1 MGEKLQFTELDQ
13 YLFGQGTHYDIYRK
27 LGAHPTIQRRKKG
40 VYFAVWAPNARSVS
54 VVGEFNNWNT
64 QANPMKKVGPIG
76 VYETFIPGAKVGDL
90 YKFYIIGYHGE
101 ELYKA
106 DPYGNEA
113 ELRPGTASRIA
124 DISDYKWKDTTWMK
138 RRPEFDEIRDPMAI
152 YEVHPGSWKKHEAK
166 DEDDPGFYNY
176 RELAH
181 ELAAYVKKMGYTH
194 VELMGIAE
202 HPFDGSW
209 GYQVT
214 GYYAPTSRY
223 GSVQDFKYMIDYL
236 HRNKIGVI
244 LDWVPAH
251 FPKDAQG
258 LANFDGTAVY
268 EHEDPRQGE
277 HPDWGTKIY
286 NYGRPEV
293 KNFLIANALYWIEEC
308 HVDGLR
314 VDAVASMLYLDYSA
328 NTPVDEEV
336 LRCFCEAERRYP
348 GNANA
353 HHQAGAAAKAAMNAA
368 TRSIARCLSA
378 PPAGIIYTSG
388 ASEANNLAV
397 KGLATLGGAAGR
409 HILSTP
415 LEHSSVS
422 GSLETLQKQG
432 YEVEL
437 LDIRSD
443 GTVDLADLKKR
454 LRPDTVLVAVTA
466 VDSELGVVQPI
477 AEIAELLKA
486 YPNCHFHVDAT
497 QAVGKIPVQFEGM
510 DTMSLTAHKFYGLN
524 GIGVLVKRLGLAL
537 PPLIHGG
544 ESTTPYRSGTPTV
557 ALACSLALALEKATA
572 ELPARAAAVRSLN
585 DRLRAELSRYPK
597 VRVNSPANA
606 VPHILNLSVQ
616 GVKGTVFQREL
627 DARGVCVSVK
637 SACSSDGLPS
647 RAVLAVSQDRR
658 NALSS
663 WRISLSHLT
672 TEEEL
677 TAFLHAFADC
687 YNTLTR

>member
-1 MGEKLQFTELDQ
+1 
-13 YLFGQGTHYDIYRK
+13 
-27 LGAHPTIQRRKKG
+27 
-40 VYFAVWAPNARSVS
+40 
-54 VVGEFNNWNT
+54 
-64 QANPMKKVGPIG
+64 
-76 VYETFIPGAKVGDL
+76 
-90 YKFYIIGYHGE
+90 
-101 ELYKA
+101 
-106 DPYGNEA
+106 
-113 ELRPGTASRIA
+113 
-124 DISDYKWKDTTWMK
+124 
-138 RRPEFDEIRDPMAI
+138 
-152 YEVHPGSWKKHEAK
+152 
-166 DEDDPGFYNY
+166 
-176 RELAH
+176 
-181 ELAAYVKKMGYTH
+181 
-194 VELMGIAE
+194 
-202 HPFDGSW
+202 
-209 GYQVT
+209 
-214 GYYAPTSRY
+214 
-223 GSVQDFKYMIDYL
+223 
-236 HRNKIGVI
+236 
-244 LDWVPAH
+244 
-251 FPKDAQG
+251 
-258 LANFDGTAVY
+258 
-268 EHEDPRQGE
+268 
-277 HPDWGTKIY
+277 
-286 NYGRPEV
+286 
-293 KNFLIANALYWIEEC
+293 
-308 HVDGLR
+308 
-314 VDAVASMLYLDYSA
+314 MLYLDYSA
-328 NTPVDEEV
+328 NTPVDEAV
-336 LRCFCEAERRYP
+336 LQCFCEAERRYP

-353 HHQAGAAAKAAMNAA
+353 HHQAGAAAKAAMNEA
-368 TRSIARCLSA
+368 TRSIARCLGA

-397 KGLATLGGAAGR
+397 KGLAALGSTTGR

-422 GSLETLQKQG
+422 GSLEALQKQG

-437 LDIRSD
+437 LDILPD

-454 LRPDTVLVAVTA
+454 LHPDTVLVAVTA

-497 QAVGKIPVQFEGM
+497 QAVGKLPVQFEGM

-524 GIGVLVKRLGLAL
+524 GIGILVKRLGLAL

-557 ALACSLALALEKATA
+557 ALACSLALALEKAAA
-572 ELPARAAAVRSLN
+572 ELPVRAATVQSLN
-585 DRLRAELSRYPK
+585 DRLRAELACYPK

>member
-1 MGEKLQFTELDQ
+1 
-13 YLFGQGTHYDIYRK
+13 
-27 LGAHPTIQRRKKG
+27 
-40 VYFAVWAPNARSVS
+40 
-54 VVGEFNNWNT
+54 
-64 QANPMKKVGPIG
+64 
-76 VYETFIPGAKVGDL
+76 
-90 YKFYIIGYHGE
+90 
-101 ELYKA
+101 
-106 DPYGNEA
+106 
-113 ELRPGTASRIA
+113 
-124 DISDYKWKDTTWMK
+124 
-138 RRPEFDEIRDPMAI
+138 
-152 YEVHPGSWKKHEAK
+152 
-166 DEDDPGFYNY
+166 
-176 RELAH
+176 
-181 ELAAYVKKMGYTH
+181 
-194 VELMGIAE
+194 
-202 HPFDGSW
+202 
-209 GYQVT
+209 
-214 GYYAPTSRY
+214 
-223 GSVQDFKYMIDYL
+223 
-236 HRNKIGVI
+236 
-244 LDWVPAH
+244 
-251 FPKDAQG
+251 
-258 LANFDGTAVY
+258 
-268 EHEDPRQGE
+268 
-277 HPDWGTKIY
+277 
-286 NYGRPEV
+286 
-293 KNFLIANALYWIEEC
+293 
-308 HVDGLR
+308 
-314 VDAVASMLYLDYSA
+314 MLYLDYSA

-336 LRCFCEAERRYP
+336 LQCFCEAERRYP

-353 HHQAGAAAKAAMNAA
+353 HHQAGVAAKAAINEA
-368 TRSIARCLSA
+368 TRSIARCLGA

-397 KGLATLGGAAGR
+397 KGLTALGGTAGR
-409 HILSTP
+409 HILSTL

-422 GSLETLQKQG
+422 GSLEALQKQG

-437 LDIRSD
+437 LDILSD

-572 ELPARAAAVRSLN
+572 ELPSRAATVRSLN

-597 VRVNSPANA
+597 VRINSPANA

-672 TEEEL
+672 TEEEV
-677 TAFLHAFADC
+677 TGFLYAFADC
-687 YNTLTR
+687 YNALTR

>member
-1 MGEKLQFTELDQ
+1 
-13 YLFGQGTHYDIYRK
+13 
-27 LGAHPTIQRRKKG
+27 
-40 VYFAVWAPNARSVS
+40 
-54 VVGEFNNWNT
+54 
-64 QANPMKKVGPIG
+64 
-76 VYETFIPGAKVGDL
+76 
-90 YKFYIIGYHGE
+90 
-101 ELYKA
+101 
-106 DPYGNEA
+106 
-113 ELRPGTASRIA
+113 
-124 DISDYKWKDTTWMK
+124 
-138 RRPEFDEIRDPMAI
+138 
-152 YEVHPGSWKKHEAK
+152 
-166 DEDDPGFYNY
+166 
-176 RELAH
+176 
-181 ELAAYVKKMGYTH
+181 
-194 VELMGIAE
+194 
-202 HPFDGSW
+202 
-209 GYQVT
+209 
-214 GYYAPTSRY
+214 
-223 GSVQDFKYMIDYL
+223 
-236 HRNKIGVI
+236 
-244 LDWVPAH
+244 
-251 FPKDAQG
+251 
-258 LANFDGTAVY
+258 
-268 EHEDPRQGE
+268 
-277 HPDWGTKIY
+277 
-286 NYGRPEV
+286 
-293 KNFLIANALYWIEEC
+293 
-308 HVDGLR
+308 
-314 VDAVASMLYLDYSA
+314 MLYLDYSA

-336 LRCFCEAERRYP
+336 LQCFCEAERRYP

-353 HHQAGAAAKAAMNAA
+353 HHQAGAAAKAAINEA
-368 TRSIARCLSA
+368 TRSIARCLGA
-378 PPAGIIYTSG
+378 PLAGIIYTSG

-397 KGLATLGGAAGR
+397 KGLAALGGTAGR

-422 GSLETLQKQG
+422 GSLEALQKKG

-437 LDIRSD
+437 LDILPD

-454 LRPDTVLVAVTA
+454 LCPDTVLVAVTA

-510 DTMSLTAHKFYGLN
+510 DSMSLTAHKFYGLN
-524 GIGVLVKRLGLAL
+524 GIGVLIKRLGLAL

-572 ELPARAAAVRSLN
+572 ELPARVATVRSLN
-585 DRLRAELSRYPK
+585 DRLRTELSRYPK
-597 VRVNSPANA
+597 ARINSPANA

-616 GVKGTVFQREL
+616 GVKGSVFQREL

-672 TEEEL
+672 TEEEV
-677 TAFLHAFADC
+677 TGFLHAFADC

>member
-1 MGEKLQFTELDQ
+1 
-13 YLFGQGTHYDIYRK
+13 
-27 LGAHPTIQRRKKG
+27 
-40 VYFAVWAPNARSVS
+40 
-54 VVGEFNNWNT
+54 
-64 QANPMKKVGPIG
+64 
-76 VYETFIPGAKVGDL
+76 
-90 YKFYIIGYHGE
+90 
-101 ELYKA
+101 
-106 DPYGNEA
+106 
-113 ELRPGTASRIA
+113 
-124 DISDYKWKDTTWMK
+124 
-138 RRPEFDEIRDPMAI
+138 
-152 YEVHPGSWKKHEAK
+152 
-166 DEDDPGFYNY
+166 
-176 RELAH
+176 
-181 ELAAYVKKMGYTH
+181 
-194 VELMGIAE
+194 
-202 HPFDGSW
+202 
-209 GYQVT
+209 
-214 GYYAPTSRY
+214 
-223 GSVQDFKYMIDYL
+223 
-236 HRNKIGVI
+236 
-244 LDWVPAH
+244 
-251 FPKDAQG
+251 
-258 LANFDGTAVY
+258 
-268 EHEDPRQGE
+268 
-277 HPDWGTKIY
+277 
-286 NYGRPEV
+286 
-293 KNFLIANALYWIEEC
+293 
-308 HVDGLR
+308 
-314 VDAVASMLYLDYSA
+314 MLYLDYSA

-336 LRCFCEAERRYP
+336 LQCFCEAERRYP

-353 HHQAGAAAKAAMNAA
+353 HHQAGAAAKAAINEA
-368 TRSIARCLSA
+368 TRSIARCLGA

-397 KGLATLGGAAGR
+397 KGLAALGGTAGK

-422 GSLETLQKQG
+422 GSLEALQKQG

-437 LDIRSD
+437 LDVLPD
-443 GTVDLADLKKR
+443 GTVDFADLKKR

-477 AEIAELLKA
+477 AEIADLLKA

-497 QAVGKIPVQFEGM
+497 QAVGKIPVQFEGV

-572 ELPARAAAVRSLN
+572 ELPARAAAVRNLN
-585 DRLRAELSRYPK
+585 NRLRAEFACYPK
-597 VRVNSPANA
+597 VRINSPANA

-627 DARGVCVSVK
+627 DTHGVCVSVK

-672 TEEEL
+672 TEEEV
-677 TAFLHAFADC
+677 TGFLHAFADC